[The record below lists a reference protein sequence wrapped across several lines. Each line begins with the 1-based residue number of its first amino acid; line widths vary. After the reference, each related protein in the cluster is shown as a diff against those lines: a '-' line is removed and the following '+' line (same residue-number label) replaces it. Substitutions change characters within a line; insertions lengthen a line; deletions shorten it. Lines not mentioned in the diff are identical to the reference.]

1 MASEKDKWG
10 IAHIFASFNNTI
22 ITVTDLSGAE
32 TICKSSGGMVV
43 KQARNESS
51 PYAAMQMA
59 TNIAHAARDK
69 GFVGLHVKVRA
80 PGRGKQ
86 RSPGP
91 GAQAAI
97 RALARAGV
105 RIGRI
110 EDVTPVSH
118 DSIRTKG
125 GRRGRRV

>member
-1 MASEKDKWG
+1 MAAEKDKWG

>member
-1 MASEKDKWG
+1 MADKEKWG
-10 IAHIFASFNNTI
+10 VAHIFASFNNTI

-32 TICKSSGGMVV
+32 TVTKSSGGMVV
-43 KQARNESS
+43 KQDRNESS

-59 TNIAHAARDK
+59 SNVAQVAREK
-69 GFVGLHVKVRA
+69 GITGVHVKVRA

-97 RALARAGV
+97 RALARAGM

-110 EDVTPVSH
+110 EDVTPIPH
-118 DSIRTKG
+118 DSIRAKG

>member
-1 MASEKDKWG
+1 MAEKEKWG
-10 IAHIFASFNNTI
+10 VAHIFASFNNTI

-32 TICKSSGGMVV
+32 TVTKSSGGMVV
-43 KQARNESS
+43 KQDRNESS

-59 TNIAHAARDK
+59 SNVAQVAREK
-69 GFVGLHVKVRA
+69 GITGVHVKVRA

-97 RALARAGV
+97 RALARAGM

-110 EDVTPVSH
+110 EDVTPIPH
-118 DSIRTKG
+118 DSIRAKG